1 MFLAGVINKYEDEMI
16 CDLAET
22 YHLFDY
28 RKYKPSLI
36 AVLVSGLKEDSRI
49 YHAVNGGFSI
59 SSNTLL
65 SIIAD
70 YCSLLWWSK
79 TEDGSK
85 NRNRPGSIT
94 QKSLNIQKKSKKND
108 VYMKFSNAEEFMKA
122 RYGGK

>member
-1 MFLAGVINKYEDEMI
+1 MI

-36 AVLVSGLKEDSRI
+36 AVLVSGLKEDSRLN
-49 YHAVNGGFSI
+49 HAINGGFSI

-70 YCSLLWWSK
+70 YCSLIWWSR
-79 TEDGSK
+79 TDDGLN
-85 NRNRPGSIT
+85 NRNRPKSIT
-94 QKSLNIQKKSKKND
+94 QKSLNVHEEKKKNGA
-108 VYMKFSNAEEFMKA
+108 YMKFSSAEEFMKA
-122 RYGGK
+122 RYGGE